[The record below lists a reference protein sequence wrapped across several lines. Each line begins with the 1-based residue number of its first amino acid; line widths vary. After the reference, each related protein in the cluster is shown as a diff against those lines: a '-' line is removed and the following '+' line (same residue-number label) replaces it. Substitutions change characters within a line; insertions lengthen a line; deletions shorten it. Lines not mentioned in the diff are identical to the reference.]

1 MGIGFGLGAGAFVAL
16 VNTHQRDDHFD
27 DFTYWIN
34 DDGIRMFQEGAE
46 AANASLNHFAR
57 FRMLADVARQSE
69 EFKGDIN
76 RDIIRRKAFG

>member
-34 DDGIRMFQEGAE
+34 DDGIRMFQEG
-46 AANASLNHFAR
+46 
-57 FRMLADVARQSE
+57 VATDLGVRVKSHII
-69 EFKGDIN
+69 KG
-76 RDIIRRKAFG
+76 RKAYL